1 MYNWHV
7 LPRGLCQKCC
17 SVDPVVLVI
26 SLVILPFPCLLEKII
41 SLEAFVR
48 QEVVSVFLV
57 EGSVIR
63 LLMATVLLTKES
75 ENTAV
80 RD

>member
-1 MYNWHV
+1 M
-7 LPRGLCQKCC
+7 
-17 SVDPVVLVI
+17 
-26 SLVILPFPCLLEKII
+26 II
-41 SLEAFVR
+41 SLEAVAR
-48 QEVVSVFLV
+48 PEVVSVFPA

-63 LLMATVLLTKES
+63 LLMTKLLLTKES